1 MKPVAGG
8 NVPASL
14 LLCYTCP
21 LCGSV
26 ERVTHGV
33 VFMDVPY
40 QCSECATTLVFSVRS
55 PEMDAMHDEVSSS
68 EDGPQ
73 W

>member
-1 MKPVAGG
+1 M
-8 NVPASL
+8 PASL

-33 VFMDVPY
+33 VFMGVPY
-40 QCSECATTLVFSVRS
+40 QCGECMTALVFSVRS
-55 PEMDAMHDEVSSS
+55 PELDAMHDETSSS